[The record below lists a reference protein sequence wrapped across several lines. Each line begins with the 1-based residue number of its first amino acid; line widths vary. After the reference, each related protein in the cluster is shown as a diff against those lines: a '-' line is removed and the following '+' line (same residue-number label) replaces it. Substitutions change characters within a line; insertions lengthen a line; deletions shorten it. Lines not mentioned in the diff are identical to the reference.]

1 MMRFTEDQVVASVRQ
16 LSPDRLRLWVE
27 RGWVRPQT
35 ERGPITY
42 SEVDVARVSLLCELH
57 HELDIGEEELTLIV
71 SLIDQ
76 IHGLRHQLRTLGRA
90 IEAQPQPVR
99 NQIKQV
105 FRELAGE

>member
-1 MMRFTEDQVVASVRQ
+1 MTRFTEDQVVASVRR
-16 LSPDRLRLWVE
+16 LSVDRLRVWVE
-27 RGWVRPQT
+27 RGWVRPQPGQGT
-35 ERGPITY
+35 AIY
-42 SEVDVARVSLLCELH
+42 SEVDVARVALLCELH
-57 HELDIGEEELTLIV
+57 QELDVAEEELSLIV